1 MVNNDRIV
9 PIEKIDSLYMIGTIL
24 KLHGTS
30 FAVIASADVA
40 GNFNVTGSGAAGN
53 KLANQPVKTIDFRS
67 GVTSGTVYFVAA
79 SDFDKIKVAGAAA
92 TLADAGLT
100 YDKVKKDGVTLYTA
114 ALSSG
119 EVTIT
124 EVTPAVPA

>member
-9 PIEKIDSLYMIGTIL
+9 PIEKIDYLSMVGTIL

-30 FAVIASADVA
+30 FTVIATGLDGLATVS
-40 GNFNVTGSGAAGN
+40 GSGAAGN
-53 KLANQPVKTIDFRS
+53 KLCNAPVKNINFGS
-67 GVTSGTVYFVAA
+67 GVTSGTAYFVADY
-79 SDFDKIKVAGAAA
+79 DFEGIKVNGSAA
-92 TLADAGLT
+92 TIADASLAINE
-100 YDKVKKDGVTLYTA
+100 VKKDGVTLYTA

-124 EVTPAVPA
+124 EVTPALS